1 MEDDGWGCGMRKAW
15 LASLGVAAAVGAAL
29 FVGAAAATTGAP
41 VFYDARYPA
50 PASTDAGEYDVSA
63 GADPGSPTN
72 GALDEAEAGGA
83 PVPST
88 GPTPPDRAPATAPA
102 APAPSPTPAPV
113 PSPTPGADDPGRG
126 NGVPDVAVPP
136 TQAER
141 ESWLAFQQVL
151 RECMAAAGEEYLY
164 WEWWNPGPDTSNRFP
179 AMPPDLSHGQVGR
192 WQAALERCSD
202 QSSLRS
208 GTESP
213 PADGIGITPES

>member
-1 MEDDGWGCGMRKAW
+1 MRKTW

-50 PASTDAGEYDVSA
+50 PASSDAGGYDVSEGA
-63 GADPGSPTN
+63 GPSASTD
-72 GALDEAEAGGA
+72 GAVDEAEAGGA

-88 GPTPPDRAPATAPA
+88 SPQAPDRAPGTTPGT
-102 APAPSPTPAPV
+102 PTPTPTPAPA
-113 PSPTPGADDPGRG
+113 PTPAPDAGDPGAH
-126 NGVPDVAVPP
+126 GVPDVAVPP
-136 TQAER
+136 TRAER

-151 RECMAAAGEEYLY
+151 RDCMAGVGQEYLY

-179 AMPPDLSHGQVGR
+179 AMPPDLTHDEVDA

-208 GTESP
+208 TEEPP
-213 PADGIGITPES
+213 PADGIGLAPER